1 MLAIENKHT
10 AKILGAFDVETE
22 EDALQELAK
31 EAGYNSF
38 DDIPNHNRDELSIY
52 EITEEN
58 ADLLNSLD
66 STIDKLQK
74 GIDDMKSEN

>member
-10 AKILGAFDVETE
+10 AKILGTFDVETE

-38 DDIPNHNRDELSIY
+38 DDIPNHNRDELLIY
-52 EITEEN
+52 E
-58 ADLLNSLD
+58 A
-66 STIDKLQK
+66 
-74 GIDDMKSEN
+74 